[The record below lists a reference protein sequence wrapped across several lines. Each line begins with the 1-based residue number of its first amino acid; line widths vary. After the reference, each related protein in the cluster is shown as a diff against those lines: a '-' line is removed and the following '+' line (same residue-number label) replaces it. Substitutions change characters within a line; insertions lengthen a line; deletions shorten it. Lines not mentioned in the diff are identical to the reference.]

1 MIDDEEITIDDGS
14 LISSVLVGPSNISTV
29 TAMNGTYISNNDE
42 RIQEL
47 EERIKILEA
56 IVLNHQAAEMKNI

>member
-1 MIDDEEITIDDGS
+1 MLKIFWGIILG
-14 LISSVLVGPSNISTV
+14 VVMV
-29 TAMNGTYISNNDE
+29 YISNNDE

>member
-29 TAMNGTYISNNDE
+29 TAMNGAYISNNDE